1 MFFLKTVIVITLLL
15 VCPAWSVSTS
25 CGEGEVRDLDGSC
38 VTKFVLPKKKA
49 VCPKLSIDN
58 GEIFLI
64 GSGRMV
70 QFYCDTGYVRVPDTE
85 VAICQV
91 QGTWSKM
98 VPVCLKP
105 GCQVP
110 PAPPSGSITTSF
122 STTLSV
128 FTCLPGHTMSGPAT
142 LACVDGT
149 HWNGSAP
156 HCQDVR
162 LAPDGSSSSATQN
175 MIDLTTLMVLVSTG
189 VYWR

>member
-1 MFFLKTVIVITLLL
+1 MSLSKWLIHHIRKVEMLFILRSVLAMTLLL
-15 VCPAWSVSTS
+15 AHPGWSVSTS

-105 GCQVP
+105 GCQV
-110 PAPPSGSITTSF
+110 II
-122 STTLSV
+122 
-128 FTCLPGHTMSGPAT
+128 HII
-142 LACVDGT
+142 LA
-149 HWNGSAP
+149 
-156 HCQDVR
+156 
-162 LAPDGSSSSATQN
+162 
-175 MIDLTTLMVLVSTG
+175 M
-189 VYWR
+189 

>member
-1 MFFLKTVIVITLLL
+1 MLFQLKSVLVITLLVAQPGGSL
-15 VCPAWSVSTS
+15 SSS
-25 CGEGEVRDLDGSC
+25 CSEGEVRDLDGSC

-105 GCQVP
+105 GCPV
-110 PAPPSGSITTSF
+110 IIYII
-122 STTLSV
+122 
-128 FTCLPGHTMSGPAT
+128 
-142 LACVDGT
+142 LA
-149 HWNGSAP
+149 
-156 HCQDVR
+156 
-162 LAPDGSSSSATQN
+162 
-175 MIDLTTLMVLVSTG
+175 M
-189 VYWR
+189 

>member
-1 MFFLKTVIVITLLL
+1 MLLLKTVIVITLLL
-15 VCPAWSVSTS
+15 VQSDMSVSTS

-98 VPVCLKP
+98 VPVCP
-105 GCQVP
+105 MSGCQVIIL
-110 PAPPSGSITTSF
+110 G
-122 STTLSV
+122 
-128 FTCLPGHTMSGPAT
+128 M
-142 LACVDGT
+142 
-149 HWNGSAP
+149 
-156 HCQDVR
+156 
-162 LAPDGSSSSATQN
+162 
-175 MIDLTTLMVLVSTG
+175 
-189 VYWR
+189 

>member
-1 MFFLKTVIVITLLL
+1 MLFLNSLLVIPLLL
-15 VCPAWSVSTS
+15 VQPGWSVSSS

-105 GCQVP
+105 GCQV
-110 PAPPSGSITTSF
+110 I
-122 STTLSV
+122 
-128 FTCLPGHTMSGPAT
+128 
-142 LACVDGT
+142 
-149 HWNGSAP
+149 
-156 HCQDVR
+156 
-162 LAPDGSSSSATQN
+162 
-175 MIDLTTLMVLVSTG
+175 IYIILVI
-189 VYWR
+189 